1 MSGNDLER
9 PVKGDTWEIAGLAAV
24 AADLRKIYKVQALP
38 VKVQDWPHWRQV
50 VAVGVNHVAWRQ
62 FNADASPTG
71 VAVVQTI
78 DRAKGVRR
86 FEAIAD
92 EY

>member
-1 MSGNDLER
+1 MHNKDLER
-9 PVKGDTWEIAGLAAV
+9 PVKGNKWEIAGIAAV
-24 AADLRKIYKVQALP
+24 AIDLREVYRVQALP

-50 VAVGVNHVAWRQ
+50 VAVGKDYVVWRQ

-78 DRAKGVRR
+78 DRGEGIRR

>member
-1 MSGNDLER
+1 MHNKDLER
-9 PVKGDTWEIAGLAAV
+9 PVKGDTWEIVGIAAV
-24 AADLRKIYKVQALP
+24 AADLRNVYKVQKLP
-38 VKVQDWPHWRQV
+38 VKVLDWPHWRQV
-50 VAVGVNHVAWRQ
+50 VDVGVNHVAWRQ
-62 FNADASPTG
+62 FNADASHTG